1 MAWFQNAKTGVIV
14 SCDSMPAWGGEWKSL
29 STPARKVAKSAVEP
43 VVSVAPSDQPS
54 KSASR
59 AVWAK
64 FAESKGIE
72 TDGLTRKE
80 IIERVEV

>member
-1 MAWFQNAKTGVIV
+1 MAWFQNVKTGVIV
-14 SCDSMPAWGGEWKSL
+14 LSDSVPAWGGEWRPL
-29 STPARKVAKSAVEP
+29 STPARETQRSAVPAAQP
-43 VVSVAPSDQPS
+43 VAESGAPS